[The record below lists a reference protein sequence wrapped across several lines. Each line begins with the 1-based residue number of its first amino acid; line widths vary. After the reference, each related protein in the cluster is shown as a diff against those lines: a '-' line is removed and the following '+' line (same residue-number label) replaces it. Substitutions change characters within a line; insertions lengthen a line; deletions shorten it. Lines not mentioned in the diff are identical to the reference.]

1 MRSQTTFFSGWI
13 TVAAAFGAFFA
24 QVEPKDSPNP
34 AVIREFEKRVHEYR
48 DLRRSIEQK
57 LGGKFKSTES
67 SGAISDHQKQIAADI
82 REARRGAAQGAIFT
96 PEIALEFRRLIG
108 LTMKGADGARIRETL
123 KNAEPVNVK
132 LAVNLEYPSTLP
144 LQTTP
149 GTLLQNLP
157 KLPEE
162 LEYRIVGRSLVLRCV
177 KGNMIV
183 DFIPD
188 IIA

>member
-13 TVAAAFGAFFA
+13 TIAAAFGAFFA

-34 AVIREFEKRVHEYR
+34 AVIREFEKRVQEYR
-48 DLRRSIEQK
+48 DLRKGIESK
-57 LGGKFKSTES
+57 LGGLKSTNS
-67 SGAISDHQKQIAADI
+67 PGVISEHEKQVAAGV
-82 REARRGAAQGAIFT
+82 REARHGAAQGAIFT

-108 LTMKGADGARIRETL
+108 LTLKGPEGTRIKQTL
-123 KNAEPVNVK
+123 SSAEPVNIK
-132 LAVNLEYPSTLP
+132 LAVNAEYPSTLP

-149 GTLLQNLP
+149 ASLLQNLP

-188 IIA
+188 IIS